1 MFSPFFFSFLL
12 CVYISV
18 CGAYEWAYEG
28 VCFECT
34 HAHTHTYTRL
44 VLALVQ
50 LVSGMCLAKAV
61 EGLHQSGLR

>member
-1 MFSPFFFSFLL
+1 MFSPFFFSFLF

-18 CGAYEWAYEG
+18 CEWAYEG

-34 HAHTHTYTRL
+34 HTHTHTRL
-44 VLALVQ
+44 VLALAQ

-61 EGLHQSGLR
+61 EGLHHSGLR